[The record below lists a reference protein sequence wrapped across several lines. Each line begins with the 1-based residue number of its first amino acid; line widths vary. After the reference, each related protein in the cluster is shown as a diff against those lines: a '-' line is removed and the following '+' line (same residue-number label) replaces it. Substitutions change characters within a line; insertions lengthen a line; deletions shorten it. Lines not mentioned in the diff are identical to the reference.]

1 MPERTIDQ
9 TLTYAERPV
18 ARLTNVQLAS
28 KMAWH
33 TRRALN
39 ATGANKA
46 LYDARARLALR
57 YWLRAH
63 GHVLPAI

>member
-1 MPERTIDQ
+1 MSSHNSVILSPDTG
-9 TLTYAERPV
+9 RPV
-18 ARLTNVQLAS
+18 ARLTNLQLAS

-63 GHVLPAI
+63 GHVLGAL